1 VVAVNSAKVSAQ
13 QSPLEHIKKIAE
25 KMFAANKGSHS
36 WEHTLRVFRLCE
48 RIGKKE
54 GADMAVVLIAA
65 CLHDIGRCYQDA
77 SNGRICH
84 AELGAELA
92 GPLIEPL
99 DLSNHQKEN
108 ILDCIRCHRFRGQTR
123 PRTIEAQVLFDA
135 DKLDAIGAVGIA
147 RAFQFAGE
155 VGARL
160 HNSHLNIENTQ
171 AYSEEDTGYREF
183 RVKLSKI
190 HQGILTTAG
199 KRLAADRHA
208 YMCAFFDRFLAE
220 HAGEV

>member
-1 VVAVNSAKVSAQ
+1 MATNTIRAVAQ
-13 QSPLEHIKKIAE
+13 QSPLEHIKEIAE
-25 KMFAANKGSHS
+25 KMFAEAKGSHS
-36 WEHTLRVFRLCE
+36 WEHTLRVFQLCE
-48 RIGKKE
+48 RIGVKE
-54 GADMAVVLIAA
+54 GADLDVVLIAA
-65 CLHDIGRCYQDA
+65 CLHDIGRCYQDS

-84 AELGAELA
+84 AEKGAELA
-92 GPLIEPL
+92 APLIESL
-99 DLSNHQKEN
+99 DISNHQKEN
-108 ILDCIRCHRFRGQTR
+108 ILHCIRSHRFRGQT
-123 PRTIEAQVLFDA
+123 PPGTIEAQVLFDA

-160 HNSHLNIENTQ
+160 HNSHLNIENTHP
-171 AYSEEDTGYREF
+171 YSEEDTGYREF

-190 HQGILTTAG
+190 HERILTAEG

-220 HAGEV
+220 HAGEL

>member
-1 VVAVNSAKVSAQ
+1 MAINSDGVLAQ
-13 QSPLEHIKKIAE
+13 QSPLEHIKKIVE
-25 KMFAANKGSHS
+25 KMFAADKGSHG

-48 RIGKKE
+48 RIGNEE
-54 GADMAVVLIAA
+54 GADMEVVLIAA

-84 AELGAELA
+84 AEKGAELA
-92 GPLIEPL
+92 APLIEPL

-108 ILDCIRCHRFRGQTR
+108 ILDCIRSHRFRGQTL

-160 HNSHLNIENTQ
+160 HNSHLNIEKTR

-190 HQGILTTAG
+190 HQRILTTAG

-208 YMCAFFDRFLAE
+208 YMGAFFDRFLAE
-220 HAGEV
+220 HAGEL

>member
-1 VVAVNSAKVSAQ
+1 VGTNPSLAMVQN
-13 QSPLEHIKKIAE
+13 SPLERIKTIAAE
-25 KMFAANKGSHS
+25 MFADATGSHS
-36 WEHTLRVFRLCE
+36 WEHTLRVFQLCE
-48 RIGKKE
+48 RIGVKA
-54 GADMAVVLIAA
+54 GADMAVVLTAA
-65 CLHDIGRCYQDA
+65 YLHDIGRCYQDA

-84 AELGAELA
+84 AEKGAELA
-92 GPLIEPL
+92 APLIEPL
-99 DLSNHQKEN
+99 DLSKHQKEN
-108 ILDCIRCHRFRGQTR
+108 ILHCIRSHRFRGRTP
-123 PRTIEAQVLFDA
+123 PRTIEARVLFDA

-160 HNSHLNIENTQ
+160 HNSRSNIEDTR

-190 HQGILTTAG
+190 HERILTAEG

-220 HAGEV
+220 HAGEL

>member
-1 VVAVNSAKVSAQ
+1 MTINPAQVALK
-13 QSPLEHIKKIAE
+13 QSPLEHIKKIAQ
-25 KMFAANKGSHS
+25 KLFAAAKGSHS

-48 RIGKKE
+48 RIGAKE
-54 GADMAVVLIAA
+54 DVDMEVLLVAA

-84 AELGAELA
+84 AEKGAELA
-92 GPLIEPL
+92 APLIGPLN
-99 DLSNHQKEN
+99 LSNDQKEN
-108 ILDCIRCHRFRGQTR
+108 ILHCIRSHRFRGQTP

-147 RAFQFAGE
+147 RTFQFAGE

-160 HNSHLNIENTQ
+160 HNSHANIKDTSP
-171 AYSEEDTGYREF
+171 YSEEDTGYREF
-183 RVKLSKI
+183 RLKLSMI
-190 HQGILTTAG
+190 HERMLTAEG

-220 HAGEV
+220 HAGER